1 MPVHVYANWGKYQNF
16 VDVPIFSTSSEYIQ
30 SLALPVLG
38 RLLVL
43 LRPQRGRPSVQAFL
57 IPAAIKFK
65 LDQKHHD
72 IVLYP
77 LLLT

>member
-1 MPVHVYANWGKYQNF
+1 MCMQIGENIKILDG
-16 VDVPIFSTSSEYIQ
+16 VPIQ
-30 SLALPVLG
+30 LLALPVLG

-43 LRPQRGRPSVQAFL
+43 LRPQRGWPSVQAFL

-65 LDQKHHD
+65 LDQVHHE